1 MSGAHFIINKDD
13 NDGQLRCT
21 ILTHMARMVRPRRP
35 IYDLSRV
42 QGSLY
47 TARYQYISTCPVWY
61 RMGLMHIPKTN
72 TDCA

>member
-47 TARYQYISTCPVWY
+47 GAVPVHQYMPSEPSALDLV
-61 RMGLMHIPKTN
+61 N
-72 TDCA
+72 